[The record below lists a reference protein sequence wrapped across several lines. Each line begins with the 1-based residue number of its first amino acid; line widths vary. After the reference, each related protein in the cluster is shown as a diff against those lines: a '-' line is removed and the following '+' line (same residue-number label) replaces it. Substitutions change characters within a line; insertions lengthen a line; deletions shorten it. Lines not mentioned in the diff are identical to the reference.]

1 MCTFVKMLTVDLFV
15 SVLKYWFDAVKT
27 GVIPE
32 SGNTLVTKKK
42 AVHFISL
49 FAHVCHGAKN
59 LAFFKGYFYIIYI

>member
-32 SGNTLVTKKK
+32 SGNTLVTKQK

-49 FAHVCHGAKN
+49 FAHVCHGAKIV
-59 LAFFKGYFYIIYI
+59 LFSKDIFILYT